1 MDLGI
6 HLLKR
11 YNEGNCESVTLE
23 NGTVLLKVNSERG
36 YYVMKWR
43 SKDRR
48 EENPLGRAIKQLDF
62 ILESEMMK
70 KEHVINQTPQSL
82 CRSYGLIIEGL
93 ELMATLSEVKL
104 EPFIN
109 ALSTLS
115 SSYKQIVV
123 YVKSNTLHPSLLY
136 ALERISTCLTH
147 ITSYEDSAWVC
158 KSTVRRFTGYSNEE
172 IYRISEKKGI
182 LKVEKEKLIQEEKET
197 YEQREM
203 V

>member
-62 ILESEMMK
+62 ILESEVMK
-70 KEHVINQTPQSL
+70 K
-82 CRSYGLIIEGL
+82 
-93 ELMATLSEVKL
+93 
-104 EPFIN
+104 
-109 ALSTLS
+109 
-115 SSYKQIVV
+115 
-123 YVKSNTLHPSLLY
+123 
-136 ALERISTCLTH
+136 
-147 ITSYEDSAWVC
+147 
-158 KSTVRRFTGYSNEE
+158 
-172 IYRISEKKGI
+172 
-182 LKVEKEKLIQEEKET
+182 
-197 YEQREM
+197 
-203 V
+203 